1 MMLKVTCTWVRQ
13 QLAVYRL
20 EDSDSPDRALVTR
33 HLATCHS
40 CQEAQADF
48 RLSGD
53 FIRQLPTIVP
63 PPAFR
68 DSVFAAIRGEALRQ
82 APTLAQISRAVTNP
96 ELPAISAETFKHPR
110 PVRSGTTLAGRAAGR
125 HVRVRV
131 SLVAA
136 AAVLLISLLGA
147 RLISLIGTSALGNS
161 ATNLG
166 TAGLPRIMRYPLEG
180 RFALPTSAMANA
192 SWLVYTAANDSHQ
205 TMIFAENRLTKRT
218 VQLLQVASSSA
229 LSVRALTDYW
239 VIWSTGDGVSSS
251 PWRVYASAL
260 ATAGNTPP
268 IVLVDSSAT
277 TPTTPATLG
286 GIWADGDTVL
296 LAAAPRSGP
305 GEVLKFDLSRGV
317 PAATLI
323 SHGQTAGD
331 ILTDPS
337 FDDGSYYWAD
347 VWFDSTSGLHSS
359 IWKGNGQGANQEI
372 SYDQTS
378 FHPQVEGST
387 LVYVDVAAA
396 GPQQTA
402 TTTGAATPD
411 TDIKILYS
419 LEGVLDVRNLGTG
432 RQAPVSNDAEVPTVE
447 LGGTVLL
454 WQNGSALHA
463 YDVNTRQPLPVDTK
477 LQLATFAGVNGSSL
491 VWAKSS
497 DEEIFVYD
505 AA

>member
-1 MMLKVTCTWVRQ
+1 MMRKITCTWVRQ

-20 EDSDSPDRALVTR
+20 EDSDIQDRTLVTQ
-33 HLATCHS
+33 HLATCTA

-53 FIRQLPTIVP
+53 FVRQLPTIVP

-96 ELPAISAETFKHPR
+96 ELPAISAESLKHSR
-110 PVRSGTTLAGRAAGR
+110 PVQSGTTLASRAAGR
-125 HVRVRV
+125 RNRVRV

-166 TAGLPRIMRYPLEG
+166 TAGLSRIMRYQLAG
-180 RFALPTSAMANA
+180 RFAFPTSAMASA
-192 SWLVYTAANDSHQ
+192 SWLVYTAADNSHQ
-205 TMIFAENRLTKRT
+205 TMIFAENRRTNRT
-218 VQLLQVASSSA
+218 VQLLLVPSSSS
-229 LSVRALTDYW
+229 LTVRALTDRW
-239 VIWSTGDGVSSS
+239 VIWSIGDGVSSS
-251 PWRVYASAL
+251 SWRLYASAL
-260 ATAGNTPP
+260 ATAGTTPP
-268 IVLVDSSAT
+268 VVLVDSSAAS
-277 TPTTPATLG
+277 PTTPATLG

-296 LAAAPRSGP
+296 LAGAPRSGP
-305 GEVLKFDLSRGV
+305 GELLKFDLSRGT
-317 PAATLI
+317 PAATVI

-331 ILTDPS
+331 ILTDPA
-337 FDDGSYYWAD
+337 FDSGSYYWAD

-359 IWKGNGQGANQEI
+359 IWRGNGQSANQEI
-372 SYDQTS
+372 SYDQSS

-387 LVYVDVAAA
+387 LVYVDIS
-396 GPQQTA
+396 GLPQM
-402 TTTGAATPD
+402 TTPAGAATPD
-411 TDIKILYS
+411 TDIQMLHS
-419 LEGVLDVRNLGTG
+419 LDGELDERNQGTG
-432 RQAPVSNDAEVPTVE
+432 QLWQISASVQVPTVE

-454 WQNGSALHA
+454 WQDGSALHA
-463 YDVNTRQPLPVDTK
+463 YDVNTRKPLAVDTQ
-477 LQLATFAGVNGSSL
+477 LQPATFAGVTDSSL
-491 VWAKSS
+491 VWARSS
-497 DEEIFVYD
+497 DEEIYVYD